1 MWARVALGLLA
12 VGFGWAILDLA
23 GAAYER
29 GNVYPPW
36 SSLRADSEGTKLL
49 HDSLG
54 KLPGWR
60 VERHFA
66 ADSRI
71 AAAPGAILL
80 LNQDPQQLKDLT
92 KTAER
97 LAGGGARVVVG
108 VPSQRRSLRKG
119 QKFEVETVEWLGIR
133 LEPQSAGEYVGD
145 RYLESTTWQ
154 PVVKDAAWKV
164 GDRFAER
171 PLGRGSVVVL
181 SGEEWQNGVLRDRPN
196 GERLLRLL
204 GPGRRV
210 TFVESALGVS
220 EKGGIVSLMRRAG
233 WGPSVLLL
241 LVATA
246 LYLWRSL
253 TPVLPE
259 RADTITRAEPGGGAA
274 AMAQLLRKH
283 IGPGELLATC
293 QAEWKRAAGLL
304 PRWQRQRE
312 LPAGTGDPVEAYRRM
327 QESVREKPT
336 L

>member
-29 GNVYPPW
+29 GDVYPKW
-36 SSLRADSEGTKLL
+36 SSLRADGDGTKLL
-49 HDSLG
+49 HDSLR
-54 KLPGWR
+54 KLKGWR
-60 VERHFA
+60 VERHFGQDA
-66 ADSRI
+66 KLPAE
-71 AAAPGAILL
+71 PGAVLF
-80 LNQDPQQLKDLT
+80 LNQDPGSLKNLT

-97 LAGGGARVVVG
+97 LAAGGARVVVG
-108 VPSQRRSLRKG
+108 VPGRRVSLRKG
-119 QKFEVETVEWLGIR
+119 QKTETDAHEWLGIR
-133 LEPQSAGEYVGD
+133 FEPQSSGEYIGQ
-145 RYLESTTWQ
+145 RYLETTNWQ
-154 PVVKDAAWKV
+154 FVVKDTAWKL
-164 GDRFAER
+164 GNRYAER
-171 PLGRGSVVVL
+171 PLGKGSLVVL
-181 SGEEWQNGVLRDRPN
+181 SGEELQSGTLREKPN

-204 GPGRRV
+204 GPGRRI

-233 WGPSVLLL
+233 WGPAVLLL

-253 TPVLPE
+253 VPVLPE
-259 RADTITRAEPGGGAA
+259 RADAVTRAEPGGGAT

-283 IGPGELLATC
+283 VAPGELLATC

-304 PRWQRQRE
+304 PRWQRRRE
-312 LPAGTGDPVEAYRRM
+312 LPDGTGDPVAAYRRM
-327 QESVREKPT
+327 QESVREKPS

>member
-12 VGFGWAILDLA
+12 AGFGWALLDLA

-29 GNVYPPW
+29 GNVYPAW
-36 SSLRADSEGTKLL
+36 SSLRADAEGTKLL

-54 KLPGWR
+54 KLPGWS
-60 VERHFA
+60 VERHFGVDA
-66 ADSRI
+66 KIPAE
-71 AAAPGAILL
+71 AGAVLF
-80 LNQDPQQLKDLT
+80 LNQDPQGLKNLT

-108 VPSQRRSLRKG
+108 VPGRRVSLRKG
-119 QKFEVETVEWLGIR
+119 KKTETEAQEWLGIR
-133 LEPQSAGEYVGD
+133 FEPQSSGEYLGQRFVETTNWQFVVKNTAWQLGD
-145 RYLESTTWQ
+145 RY
-154 PVVKDAAWKV
+154 V
-164 GDRFAER
+164 ER
-171 PLGRGSVVVL
+171 PLGKGSVVVL
-181 SGEEWQNGVLRDRPN
+181 KGEEWQSGSLREKPN
-196 GERLLRLL
+196 GERLLVLL

-210 TFVESALGVS
+210 TFVESALGVA

-233 WGPSVLLL
+233 WGPAVLLL
-241 LVATA
+241 LLATA

-259 RADTITRAEPGGGAA
+259 RADAVTREEPGGGAA

-283 IGPGELLATC
+283 VAPGELLATC

-312 LPAGTGDPVEAYRRM
+312 LTEATGDPVAAYRRM
-327 QESVREKPT
+327 QETVREKPS

>member
-12 VGFGWAILDLA
+12 MGFGWAILDLA

-29 GNVYPPW
+29 GDVYPEW
-36 SSLRADSEGTKLL
+36 SSLRADADGTKLL
-49 HDSLG
+49 HDSLRR
-54 KLPGWR
+54 LPGWR
-60 VERHFA
+60 VERHFG
-66 ADSRI
+66 ADAKI
-71 AAAPGAILL
+71 PAEAGAVLF
-80 LNQDPQQLKDLT
+80 LNQDPRALKNLT

-108 VPSQRRSLRKG
+108 VPGRRVSLRKG
-119 QKFEVETVEWLGIR
+119 QKTETDAQEWLGIR
-133 LEPQSAGEYVGD
+133 FEPQSSGEYVGQ
-145 RYLESTTWQ
+145 RYVETTRWQ
-154 PVVKDAAWKV
+154 PVVKDAAWKL
-164 GDRFAER
+164 GDGYAER
-171 PLGRGSVVVL
+171 PLGKGSVVVL
-181 SGEEWQNGVLRDRPN
+181 SGEELQSGALRERPN

-233 WGPSVLLL
+233 WGPAVLLL

-253 TPVLPE
+253 VPVLPE
-259 RADTITRAEPGGGAA
+259 RADAVTRAEPGGGAA

-283 IGPGELLATC
+283 VSPGDLLSTC

-312 LPAGTGDPVEAYRRM
+312 LPVGPGDPVEAYRRM
-327 QESVREKPT
+327 QESVREKPS

>member
-12 VGFGWAILDLA
+12 AGFGWALLDLA

-29 GNVYPPW
+29 GDVYPPW
-36 SSLRADSEGTKLL
+36 SSLRADAAGTKLL

-60 VERHFA
+60 VERHFG
-66 ADSRI
+66 ADARI
-71 AAAPGAILL
+71 PAEAGAVLF
-80 LNQDPQQLKDLT
+80 LNQDPRGLKNLT

-97 LAGGGARVVVG
+97 LAAGGARIVVG
-108 VPSQRRSLRKG
+108 VPERRATLRKG
-119 QKFEVETVEWLGIR
+119 QKTESEAQEWLGIR
-133 LEPQSAGEYVGD
+133 FEPQSSGEYVGQ
-145 RYLESTTWQ
+145 RFLETTTWQ
-154 PVVKDAAWKV
+154 YVVKDPAWKL
-164 GDRFAER
+164 GDRYAER
-171 PLGRGSVVVL
+171 TLGKGSIVVL
-181 SGEEWQNGVLRDRPN
+181 SGEEWQSGTLREKAN

-204 GPGRRV
+204 GPARRV
-210 TFVESALGVS
+210 TFVESALGVA

-233 WGPSVLLL
+233 WGPAVLLL

-259 RADTITRAEPGGGAA
+259 RADAETRAEPGGGAA

-283 IGPGELLATC
+283 VAPGELLATC

-312 LPAGTGDPVEAYRRM
+312 LPDGTGDPVAAYRRM
-327 QESVREKPT
+327 QESVREKPSI
-336 L
+336 